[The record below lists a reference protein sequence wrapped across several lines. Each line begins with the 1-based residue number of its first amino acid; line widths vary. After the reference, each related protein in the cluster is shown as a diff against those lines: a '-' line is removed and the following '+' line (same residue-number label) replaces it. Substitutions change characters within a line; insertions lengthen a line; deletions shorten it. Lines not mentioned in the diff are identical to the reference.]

1 MDRRSAEK
9 RSHGNRL
16 FKAAEFEQA
25 SLVYQQA
32 ANMGQHVA
40 CCILCAAHRT
50 NAARRPAG
58 SRTRA
63 RNTCLGAQRSAAQR
77 LAALRWMAWAA
88 TAAWRFVAAAREWDL
103 CVCWLTAAQALEML
117 EALPTN
123 IFKPTIAEQVGE

>member
-1 MDRRSAEK
+1 MP
-9 RSHGNRL
+9 
-16 FKAAEFEQA
+16 
-25 SLVYQQA
+25 LVGQQA
-32 ANMGQHVA
+32 AAHVQGTHA
-40 CCILCAAHRT
+40 LEH
-50 NAARRPAG
+50 
-58 SRTRA
+58 
-63 RNTCLGAQRSAAQR
+63 SAAQR